1 MNSTQTEY
9 LCQCGDWH
17 SYADEPPACVR
28 EQAAIDAQ
36 RERERNDGV
45 MDMTYRELELQD
57 YFGVDE

>member
-1 MNSTQTEY
+1 MSPDDDTGY

-28 EQAAIDAQ
+28 EQAAIDAE
-36 RERERNDGV
+36 RERERND
-45 MDMTYRELELQD
+45 RELELQD